1 MLVNRLWRYHFGL
14 GLVKSLDIF
23 GKNGKPPTHPELLDW
38 LAREFVRQERSI
50 KAMHR
55 LLMTSAAYRQ
65 SSAVTPEREKAD
77 PENALVSRMPLTR
90 LDAESL

>member
-1 MLVNRLWRYHFGL
+1 
-14 GLVKSLDIF
+14 
-23 GKNGKPPTHPELLDW
+23 
-38 LAREFVRQERSI
+38 
-50 KAMHR
+50 MHR

-77 PENALVSRMPLTR
+77 PENALVSRMPLTG